1 MRRYRKPIKEVY
13 VKETSTI
20 TSATCKFTLENLRI
34 LMLLRA
40 MSYNNYIP
48 DIACSIPLK
57 AYSQLF
63 NISEEQTLVDFIKAM
78 EELKTLEITPKGKSS
93 FTGWILSYE
102 FIEGNAIFYW
112 NPKVEEL
119 ESEGKSYYICKLDYL
134 KGMTSVLSLQLYR
147 YLSPYIFFKK
157 HCNYTESLVDIL
169 GIENFTGKP
178 AELKELLLPVIEEIN
193 KNTLLTVHSITKTNK
208 GLSFSLGKKLYVKK

>member
-1 MRRYRKPIKEVY
+1 
-13 VKETSTI
+13 
-20 TSATCKFTLENLRI
+20 
-34 LMLLRA
+34 

-57 AYSQLF
+57 VYSQLF
-63 NISEEQTLVDFIKAM
+63 NISEEQTIADFTKAM
-78 EELKTLEITPKGKSS
+78 EELKTLEITPKGKSN
-93 FTGWILSYE
+93 FTGWILSYR

-112 NPKVEEL
+112 NPRVEEL
-119 ESEGKSYYICKLDYL
+119 DAEGKSYYICKLDYL
-134 KGMTSVLSLQLYR
+134 KGMSSVLSLKLYR

-178 AELKELLLPVIEEIN
+178 AELKELLLPVVEEIN
-193 KNTLLTVHSITKTNK
+193 KNTLLTIHSITKTNK